1 MATSK
6 SSTVTAI
13 RGNVVFC
20 DFSADTKSL
29 QNRETDL
36 RSVLTD
42 VGSAAAEIN
51 ADAREILGS
60 NLATAQLGV
69 DNSNLLF
76 VTLGKIDNIAFHSNA
91 IAANTSYAEGD
102 PCGVGLIA
110 DDVRELVSK
119 GAEATRRLR
128 ALVAEQ
134 KHVTMAAGSV
144 LREISEQV
152 AHIEARARARIEPV
166 RAQMR
171 EVEAANFANYAGGID
186 S

>member
-6 SSTVTAI
+6 SGTVTGI

-20 DFSADTKSL
+20 DFSADSKTL
-29 QNRETDL
+29 LNHDTDV
-36 RSVLTD
+36 RSVLTA

-51 ADAREILGS
+51 ADAREILGA

-110 DDVRELVSK
+110 GDVRELVNK

-152 AHIEARARARIEPV
+152 AHIEAKARARIDPV
-166 RAQMR
+166 CAQMR
-171 EVEAANFANYAGGID
+171 EVEAATFTNYAGGID
-186 S
+186 A